1 MACADANR
9 DPLLSSFWKVAVATL
24 PASPARMAGEAP
36 HKEINPVALN
46 PAPDPGIALHE
57 QLEETDR
64 GLVYDLSTLI
74 DRRQVLK
81 LAGLTTISAGLMS
94 IVGCA
99 PSASGSSSPTS
110 STAATSSGASG
121 SAAAAAAAADCAVI
135 PEETAGPFPGDGS
148 NGPNVLAQSGIVRTD
163 IRSSF
168 GTSTTTAKGVPL
180 TIKLTIQDAA
190 DNCSPMTGAAV
201 YLWHCDQSG
210 NYSLYSQAAASE
222 NYLRGVQA
230 TDGSG
235 VVTFQSIF
243 PACYS
248 GRWPHIH
255 FEVYTDLE
263 AATDEANK
271 IATSQI
277 ALPKDACDLVF
288 ATDGYSQS
296 VSNLNRV
303 SLTSDGVFGD
313 DGGIHELG
321 TITGDVS
328 SGMTVALTVPVRV

>member
-1 MACADANR
+1 M
-9 DPLLSSFWKVAVATL
+9 
-24 PASPARMAGEAP
+24 
-36 HKEINPVALN
+36 ALN
-46 PAPDPGIALHE
+46 LPPDREIALHQ

-94 IVGCA
+94 IVACA
-99 PSASGSSSPTS
+99 PAASGSSAPTS
-110 STAATSSGASG
+110 TATGSSAGSTAS
-121 SAAAAAAAADCAVI
+121 AAAAAADCAVI

-148 NGPNVLAQSGIVRTD
+148 NGPNVLAQSGIVRAD

-168 GTSTTTAKGVPL
+168 GTSTTKATGVPL

-190 DNCSPMTGAAV
+190 NGCAPMTGAAV
-201 YLWHCDQSG
+201 YLWHCDQAG

-235 VVTFQSIF
+235 VATFQSIF

-263 AATDEANK
+263 AATNEANK

-277 ALPKDACDLVF
+277 ALPKGACDLVY
-288 ATDGYSQS
+288 ATDGYAQS
-296 VSNLNRV
+296 VANMGRV
-303 SLTSDGVFGD
+303 SLQGDMVFGD

-328 SGMTVALTVPVRV
+328 SGMTVALTVPVRSA

>member
-1 MACADANR
+1 MTPGRAS
-9 DPLLSSFWKVAVATL
+9 SSFCKVALRTLTAVASTIVEGTS
-24 PASPARMAGEAP
+24 SP
-36 HKEINPVALN
+36 KEICPVALQL
-46 PAPDPGIALHE
+46 PRAARPEVALHE

-81 LAGLTTISAGLMS
+81 LAGFTTISAGLMS
-94 IVGCA
+94 IAACA
-99 PSASGSSSPTS
+99 PGASGSPLSSA
-110 STAATSSGASG
+110 AATSSSGSGA
-121 SAAAAAAAADCAVI
+121 SAAATGTAAADCAVI

-148 NGPNVLAQSGIVRTD
+148 NGPNVLTQSGIVRED
-163 IRSSF
+163 ITASF
-168 GTSTTTAKGVPL
+168 GTSTTKATGVPL
-180 TIKLTIQDAA
+180 TIQLEIQDAA
-190 DNCSPMTGAAV
+190 NGCAPLQGAAV
-201 YLWHCDQSG
+201 YLWHCDQGG
-210 NYSLYSQAAASE
+210 NYSLYSQAAANE

-235 VVTFQSIF
+235 VVTFKSIF

-255 FEVYTDLE
+255 FEVYRDLE

-277 ALPKDACDLVF
+277 ALPKDACDLVY
-288 ATDGYSQS
+288 ATAGYESS
-296 VSNLNRV
+296 VRTMSGV
-303 SLTSDGVFGD
+303 SLESDNVFRD

-321 TITGDVS
+321 TVTGDVS
-328 SGMTVALTVPVRV
+328 SGMAVSLAVPVKAT

>member
-1 MACADANR
+1 MALNR
-9 DPLLSSFWKVAVATL
+9 S
-24 PASPARMAGEAP
+24 
-36 HKEINPVALN
+36 PVAR
-46 PAPDPGIALHE
+46 PEVALHD

-94 IVGCA
+94 IVACA
-99 PSASGSSSPTS
+99 PA
-110 STAATSSGASG
+110 ASG
-121 SAAAAAAAADCAVI
+121 SASASATASSGAAATGASAAAAADCTVI

-168 GTSTTTAKGVPL
+168 GTSTTRATGVPL

-190 DNCSPMTGAAV
+190 NGCAPMTGAAV
-201 YLWHCDQSG
+201 YLWHCDQAG

-235 VVTFQSIF
+235 VATFQSIF

-277 ALPKDACDLVF
+277 ALPKDACTLVY
-288 ATDGYSQS
+288 ATDGYAQS
-296 VSNLNRV
+296 VANHARV
-303 SLTSDGVFGD
+303 
-313 DGGIHELG
+313 
-321 TITGDVS
+321 
-328 SGMTVALTVPVRV
+328 

>member
-1 MACADANR
+1 
-9 DPLLSSFWKVAVATL
+9 
-24 PASPARMAGEAP
+24 
-36 HKEINPVALN
+36 VALN
-46 PAPDPGIALHE
+46 LPRAARPEVALHE

-74 DRRQVLK
+74 DRRHVLK

-94 IVGCA
+94 IVACA
-99 PSASGSSSPTS
+99 PFASGTAAPAATGTASGS
-110 STAATSSGASG
+110 GAPAS
-121 SAAAAAAAADCAVI
+121 AAAAAADCAII

-148 NGPNVLAQSGIVRTD
+148 NGPNVLAQSGVVRAD

-190 DNCSPMTGAAV
+190 NDCAPMTGAAV
-201 YLWHCDQSG
+201 YVWHCDQAG

-235 VVTFQSIF
+235 VATFQSIF

-277 ALPKDACDLVF
+277 ALPKDACDFVY
-288 ATDGYSQS
+288 ATDGYSRS
-296 VSNLNRV
+296 VSNMGQV
-303 SLTSDGVFGD
+303 SLASDNVFGD

-321 TITGDVS
+321 TIAGDVS
-328 SGMTVALTVPVRV
+328 SGMTVALTVPVRKA

>member
-1 MACADANR
+1 
-9 DPLLSSFWKVAVATL
+9 
-24 PASPARMAGEAP
+24 
-36 HKEINPVALN
+36 VALN
-46 PAPDPGIALHE
+46 RPPDHEVALHD

-94 IVGCA
+94 IVACA
-99 PSASGSSSPTS
+99 PAASGLALPSATASSS
-110 STAATSSGASG
+110 AAGTGAS
-121 SAAAAAAAADCAVI
+121 AAAAADCAVI

-148 NGPNVLAQSGIVRTD
+148 NGPNVLAQSGIVRAD

-168 GTSTTTAKGVPL
+168 GTSTTKATGVPL

-190 DNCSPMTGAAV
+190 NGCAPMTGAAV
-201 YLWHCDQSG
+201 YLWHCDQAG

-235 VVTFQSIF
+235 VATFQSIF

-255 FEVYTDLE
+255 FEVYADLE

-277 ALPKDACDLVF
+277 ALPKDACALVY

-296 VSNLNRV
+296 VANLARV
-303 SLTSDGVFGD
+303 SLQSDMVFGD
-313 DGGIHELG
+313 DGAIHELG
-321 TITGDVS
+321 TISGDVAG
-328 SGMTVALTVPVRV
+328 GMTVALTVPVKAS

>member
-1 MACADANR
+1 
-9 DPLLSSFWKVAVATL
+9 
-24 PASPARMAGEAP
+24 
-36 HKEINPVALN
+36 VALN
-46 PAPDPGIALHE
+46 LPPAARPEIALHE

-81 LAGLTTISAGLMS
+81 LAGLTTVSAGLMS
-94 IVGCA
+94 IVACA
-99 PSASGSSSPTS
+99 PSAGGSSSPTATA
-110 STAATSSGASG
+110 TAAGTSGSGAS
-121 SAAAAAAAADCAVI
+121 AAAAADCAVI

-148 NGPNVLAQSGIVRTD
+148 NGPNVLAQSGIVRAD

-180 TIKLTIQDAA
+180 TIKLAIQDAA
-190 DNCSPMTGAAV
+190 NDCAPMTGAAV
-201 YLWHCDQSG
+201 YVWHCDQGG
-210 NYSLYSQAAASE
+210 NYSLYSQAAAGE

-235 VVTFQSIF
+235 VATFQSIF

-255 FEVYTDLE
+255 FEVYSDLE

-277 ALPKDACDLVF
+277 ALPKDACDLVY

-296 VSNLNRV
+296 VSNMGRV
-303 SLTSDGVFGD
+303 SLAGDNVFGD

-321 TITGDVS
+321 TISGDVA
-328 SGMTVALTVPVRV
+328 SGMTVALTVPVRKG

>member
-1 MACADANR
+1 MER
-9 DPLLSSFWKVAVATL
+9 
-24 PASPARMAGEAP
+24 AR
-36 HKEINPVALN
+36 HLDV
-46 PAPDPGIALHE
+46 
-57 QLEETDR
+57 EETDR

-81 LAGLTTISAGLMS
+81 LAGFTTISAGLMS

-99 PSASGSSSPTS
+99 PGATASPSASSAAA
-110 STAATSSGASG
+110 STGSGASA
-121 SAAAAAAAADCAVI
+121 SAVAAADCAVI

-148 NGPNVLAQSGIVRTD
+148 NGPNVLAQSGIVRQD

-168 GTSTTTAKGVPL
+168 GSSTTTAKGVPL
-180 TIKLTIQDAA
+180 TIKLTIQDAGNDCA
-190 DNCSPMTGAAV
+190 PMTGAAV
-201 YLWHCDQSG
+201 YIWHCDQAG

-243 PACYS
+243 PACYQ

-255 FEVYTDLE
+255 FEVYPNLE

-271 IATSQI
+271 IATSQV
-277 ALPKDACDLVF
+277 ALPKDACETVY

-296 VSNLNRV
+296 IATLSQV
-303 SLTSDGVFGD
+303 SLERDNVFGD
-313 DGGIHELG
+313 DGGVHELG

-328 SGMTVALTVPVRV
+328 SGMTVALTVPVKA

>member
-1 MACADANR
+1 MVSPLPP
-9 DPLLSSFWKVAVATL
+9 DP
-24 PASPARMAGEAP
+24 E
-36 HKEINPVALN
+36 VALH
-46 PAPDPGIALHE
+46 L

-64 GLVYDLSTLI
+64 GLVYDLATLI

-81 LAGLTTISAGLMS
+81 LAGFTTISAGLMS
-94 IVGCA
+94 IVACAPGASSA
-99 PSASGSSSPTS
+99 PSAG
-110 STAATSSGASG
+110 G
-121 SAAAAAAAADCAVI
+121 SAAGASVGTGAGASAVAAADCALI

-148 NGPNVLAQSGIVRTD
+148 NGPNVLNQSQIVRQD

-168 GTSTTTAKGVPL
+168 GTSTTVATGVPL

-190 DNCSPMTGAAV
+190 NGCSPLLGAAV
-201 YLWHCDQSG
+201 YVWHCDQAG
-210 NYSLYSQAAASE
+210 NYSLYSQAAANE

-271 IATSQI
+271 IATSQV
-277 ALPKDACDLVF
+277 ALPKDACALVY
-288 ATDGYSQS
+288 ATSGYEQS
-296 VSNLNRV
+296 VRNLAQV
-303 SLTSDGVFGD
+303 SLERDNVFGD
-313 DGGIHELG
+313 DGGVHELG
-321 TITGDVS
+321 TVTGDVT
-328 SGMTVALTVPVRV
+328 GGLTVALTVPVRKA

>member
-1 MACADANR
+1 
-9 DPLLSSFWKVAVATL
+9 
-24 PASPARMAGEAP
+24 
-36 HKEINPVALN
+36 VALN
-46 PAPDPGIALHE
+46 LQPDREIALHE

-74 DRRQVLK
+74 HRRQVLK

-94 IVGCA
+94 IVACA
-99 PSASGSSSPTS
+99 PSASGSSSPS
-110 STAATSSGASG
+110 ATAAGTTG
-121 SAAAAAAAADCAVI
+121 SATGAGGSASAAADCAVI

-148 NGPNVLAQSGIVRTD
+148 NGPNVLAQSGVVRAD

-168 GTSTTTAKGVPL
+168 GTSSTTAKGVPL

-190 DNCSPMTGAAV
+190 DNCAPMTGAAV
-201 YLWHCDQSG
+201 YVWHCDQAG

-235 VVTFQSIF
+235 VATFQSIF

-255 FEVYTDLE
+255 FEVYMDLE

-277 ALPKDACDLVF
+277 ALPKAACDLVY
-288 ATDGYSQS
+288 ATDGYGQS
-296 VSNLNRV
+296 VSNMGQV
-303 SLTSDGVFGD
+303 SLTSDNVFGD

-321 TITGDVS
+321 ATTGDVS
-328 SGMTVALTVPVRV
+328 GGLTVALTVPVRKA

>member
-1 MACADANR
+1 
-9 DPLLSSFWKVAVATL
+9 
-24 PASPARMAGEAP
+24 
-36 HKEINPVALN
+36 
-46 PAPDPGIALHE
+46 
-57 QLEETDR
+57 
-64 GLVYDLSTLI
+64 
-74 DRRQVLK
+74 
-81 LAGLTTISAGLMS
+81 LTTISAGLIS
-94 IVGCA
+94 IVACA
-99 PSASGSSSPTS
+99 PSASGTASPTA
-110 STAATSSGASG
+110 TAAGTASGSGASA
-121 SAAAAAAAADCAVI
+121 SAAAAAADCAVI

-148 NGPNVLAQSGIVRTD
+148 NGPNVLAQSGVVRAD

-180 TIKLTIQDAA
+180 TIKLTIQDTANDCA
-190 DNCSPMTGAAV
+190 PMTGAAV
-201 YLWHCDQSG
+201 YVWHCDQAG

-235 VVTFQSIF
+235 VATFQSIF

-277 ALPKDACDLVF
+277 ALPKDACDLVY

-296 VSNLNRV
+296 VSNMGQV
-303 SLTSDGVFGD
+303 SLASDNVFGD
-313 DGGIHELG
+313 DGGVDELG

-328 SGMTVALTVPVRV
+328 SGMTVALTVPVRKA